1 MICSQRLSAKIERIN
16 SQGIGEV
23 LDKNGKP
30 ILEIPFT
37 LPDEII
43 QYVDDESIN
52 ANSISFKLTSP
63 HRTNPLCPQFTKCGG
78 CSLQHASKSFVNDWK
93 KSIVVQELAKKKLY
107 PKFRNTFVTPERS
120 RRRAVFSGRRT
131 KKGTIVGF
139 KATRTDHIV
148 SVVGCI
154 IIDKKILSFLP
165 GMEMITASA
174 CTRSSKIKIY
184 VSVSHNGLDVLVKD
198 GKLLNRDLRTKLV
211 SIAVEYNI
219 ARLSWDGELI
229 ALIKPPI
236 QTLGMATIIP
246 PEEFFMQATKE
257 AEMAMVDDVCESLE
271 NENAVVDL
279 FSGFGTFALPLAK
292 TKNII
297 AFEKSSEMLTALDL
311 ASRRTPNLKAI
322 NTCVRNL
329 YKNPVS
335 KDELSRID
343 GAVIN
348 PPRAGAPAQCKELSR
363 SDIKTIVL
371 VSCNPITFASDAEIL
386 SKGSYILDWVRVIDQ
401 FRWSHHIEV
410 IAKFSKNF

>member
-43 QYVDDESIN
+43 QYDDDSIN
-52 ANSISFKLTSP
+52 INSISFKLTSP
-63 HRTNPLCPQFTKCGG
+63 HRTNPLCPQFKKCGG

-401 FRWSHHIEV
+401 FRWSHHVEV
-410 IAKFSKNF
+410 IAKFSKIF

>member
-1 MICSQRLSAKIERIN
+1 MICSQPLLAKIGRIN
-16 SQGIGEV
+16 SHGIGEV

-30 ILEIPFT
+30 LLEIPFT

-43 QYVDDESIN
+43 QYDDESIN
-52 ANSISFKLTSP
+52 VNSISFKLTSP
-63 HRTNPLCPQFTKCGG
+63 HRTNPLCPQFKKCGG

-139 KATRTDHIV
+139 KAARTDQIV
-148 SVVGCI
+148 SVLGCI

-174 CTRSSKIKIY
+174 CTRSSTIKIF

-198 GKLLNRDLRTKLV
+198 GKLLNRDLRIKLV

-297 AFEKSSEMLTALDL
+297 AFEKSTEMLTALDL
-311 ASRRTPNLKAI
+311 ASRRTPNHKAI
-322 NTCVRNL
+322 KTCVRNL

-335 KDELSRID
+335 KEELSRID

-348 PPRAGAPAQCKELSR
+348 PPRAGATAQCKELSR

-371 VSCNPITFASDAEIL
+371 VSCNPITFASDAEML

-410 IAKFSKNF
+410 IGKFSKNF